1 MLIPNKFALSAAVA
15 LALGACTTKPAPSVD
30 ESEAAPSASV
40 SLEPTA
46 TPSATPSVAELD
58 WPALRQTENPGR
70 VLRFYASAIAAGDW
84 TAAYRVWGENADM
97 SVDQIRNQFR
107 QFGNPVLTFG
117 EGEAEGAAGSSYYEV
132 SVSLSANDGAEKQQG
147 TVRMRR
153 VNDVDGSSA
162 EQRRWHIESM
172 TLDR

>member
-1 MLIPNKFALSAAVA
+1 MLAAVLA
-15 LALGACTTKPAPSVD
+15 LALTGCKAAQPDDSAEATTAPDAGA
-30 ESEAAPSASV
+30 SA

-107 QFGNPVLTFG
+107 QFGNPELTFG
-117 EGEAEGAAGSSYYEV
+117 EGEAEGAAGSLYYEV